1 MSSRFE
7 LRLSLPFALLLN
19 LLFLFSESPLC
30 AEEDAQ
36 ETPSPLG
43 SVLLDPDNVETVL
56 FLTLAKKLD
65 GAELTIDIPPLASRF
80 VSREDAEVDPAKTIP
95 LELIH
100 RAGPRTITAAGIWR
114 PRSRSENCQL
124 SFQIPN
130 HLISAPPGSVLLL
143 ARRTRNGKAK
153 PRLECHLFA
162 NAGEEAK
169 QVSAVLKHFG
179 LTPAD
184 HRPGLFG
191 LDSEWSTR
199 RPGAKS
205 DGLQKFLAKFD
216 EVSAKRFT
224 PTLRSGSTGIGYT
237 LETLLDIKENN
248 NPQGDFLGIELKSHR
263 GDDFSTSSSKKMNL
277 FLKEPRWLDG
287 LSHKERIPKYG
298 YVDDNGR
305 TALYSTAT
313 SRENSHGL
321 KLIPAEREVFLAHK
335 GEKVATWDHEILAG
349 RLQEKLK
356 ETIFVGAETRGS
368 GRSEEF
374 HFQTALYCREPSAR
388 RLASLI
394 ATGEAMVEMRMHI
407 KESGSARNHGT
418 AFRIRQNS
426 LPQLYRMIVLCR
438 GVSKQTSAGER

>member
-7 LRLSLPFALLLN
+7 LRPIFRLALLL
-19 LLFLFSESPLC
+19 LASLFVIDPEAQS
-30 AEEDAQ
+30 AEESIADRLFEPARVDALLLLAGSQ
-36 ETPSPLG
+36 RINGQSFEIAIPRLAESFFVPPRDGKNISKSTPLR
-43 SVLLDPDNVETVL
+43 V
-56 FLTLAKKLD
+56 
-65 GAELTIDIPPLASRF
+65 
-80 VSREDAEVDPAKTIP
+80 
-95 LELIH
+95 
-100 RAGPRTITAAGIWR
+100 IWR
-114 PRSRSENCQL
+114 DGVRDYASMGNWQPRIRSRQATLTVTVPDIDLLVE
-124 SFQIPN
+124 
-130 HLISAPPGSVLLL
+130 PPFLLLL
-143 ARRTRNGKAK
+143 ARYRREDSKKQAIV
-153 PRLECHLFA
+153 ECHTF
-162 NAGEEAK
+162 GAK
-169 QVSAVLKHFG
+169 ESWSVAILRHFG
-179 LTPAD
+179 LSPD
-184 HRPGLFG
+184 DMRPGVFG
-191 LDSEWSTR
+191 LDSDWNPKR
-199 RPGAKS
+199 LGWNAAPMK
-205 DGLQKFLAKFD
+205 KFLVKFD
-216 EVSAKRFT
+216 AVSAKGFT

-287 LSHKERIPKYG
+287 LSHKERIPRYG

-321 KLIPAEREVFLAHK
+321 KLIPAEKEVFLAHK
-335 GEKVATWDHEILAG
+335 SEKVATWGHEILAG

-356 ETIFVGAETRGS
+356 ETIFVGAETRGT

-374 HFQTALYCREPSAR
+374 HFQTALYCREPSAQ
-388 RLASLI
+388 RLADLI

-438 GVSKQTSAGER
+438 GVSKQLSADGR